1 MTYLNI
7 ILYQL
12 LKLLPQSIVKIFSR
26 RYIAGFNFNETIM
39 ICKKLNTGKQEH
51 LHELNS
57 VDGIGSAQ
65 IDSLKKFFLNHQNFK
80 VLTDLIALL
89 LIQDYKILSKNTPLS
104 RKLIMFTGG
113 FKDKSRS
120 ELKMLAENL
129 GAKIVNSIT
138 KKNNFLIVGS
148 HKPTKRKI
156 DEAKKL
162 NVKILSEKSWHKFI
176 S

>member
-1 MTYLNI
+1 MGIRHIGQENAKVLAKHFVTA
-7 ILYQL
+7 
-12 LKLLPQSIVKIFSR
+12 K
-26 RYIAGFNFNETIM
+26 NFFE

-104 RKLIMFTGG
+104 GKLIMFTGV

-138 KKNNFLIVGS
+138 KITNFLIVGS

-156 DEAKKL
+156 NEAKKL